1 MSDDDESSTG
11 SVVQENNVEVEEVT
25 DLSNSDVCTKYQ
37 EASKIVNLALTG
49 LLSQCV
55 PGARILD
62 LCNFGTTIINTSA
75 NKLYQKKVKG
85 VGVER
90 GVAFPVCVS
99 VNDVICNLSPL
110 GSEELEPLKAGDIVK
125 IDLGCHID
133 GYISVAAHTLIV
145 PESPDGSPPLLR
157 RRRHGQCIR
166 GRLQCHACCRRFHQG
181 WIYE

>member
-1 MSDDDESSTG
+1 MSIIP
-11 SVVQENNVEVEEVT
+11 VQEYGGVFELFDGSDCHSPYSLAPLNQTYTLKLSTLSLSTKSNNR
-25 DLSNSDVCTKYQ
+25 DVCTKYQ

-110 GSEELEPLKAGDIVK
+110 GSEELV
-125 IDLGCHID
+125 
-133 GYISVAAHTLIV
+133 
-145 PESPDGSPPLLR
+145 R
-157 RRRHGQCIR
+157 
-166 GRLQCHACCRRFHQG
+166 
-181 WIYE
+181 